1 MAMSLKAQA
10 AAAALKEVKPGMKLG
25 IGSGSTVNELIRLL
39 AEMVKD
45 GFEIIGVPASS
56 YSQALCDELGVP
68 LTTLDEA
75 PVLDLVIDGAD
86 EIDPQLNLIKG
97 GGAALLREK
106 IIAAASGSML
116 VIADESKIVDTL
128 GKFPLPVEV
137 VPFGL
142 EATRQMMQN
151 SLDAEGLQG
160 EMILRMAGEK
170 PLVTDNGNYILDC
183 HLQAIS
189 NPKSLAKRLEVI
201 PGVVEHGLFIDMA
214 ARAYV
219 AGTDEI
225 RVLEP

>member
-68 LTTLDEA
+68 LTTLDET

-189 NPKSLAKRLEVI
+189 NPKLLAKRLEVI

-214 ARAYV
+214 VRAYV

>member
-68 LTTLDEA
+68 LTTLDET

-183 HLQAIS
+183 NLQAIS

-214 ARAYV
+214 VRAYV

>member
-10 AAAALKEVKPGMKLG
+10 AAAALREVKPGMKLG

-39 AEMVKD
+39 AKMVKD
-45 GFEIIGVPASS
+45 GFDVIGVPASS
-56 YSQALCDELGVP
+56 YSKDLCDELGVP

-75 PVLDLVIDGAD
+75 PILDLVIDGAD

-106 IIAAASGSML
+106 IIAAASGRML
-116 VIADESKIVDTL
+116 VIADESKIVDSL

-151 SLDAEGLQG
+151 CLDAEGLQG
-160 EMILRMAGEK
+160 EMILRMSGEK

-214 ARAYV
+214 VRAYV

>member
-183 HLQAIS
+183 HLQAIR

-214 ARAYV
+214 VRAYV

>member
-214 ARAYV
+214 VRAYV